1 MSDTTVYV
9 TQDTFDKM
17 REQLQKMKSVERPA
31 ASRAIGEAREKGE
44 RCNAE
49 QQGNDY
55 DTQANHR
62 SEHLR

>member
-31 ASRAIGEAREKGE
+31 ASRAIGEAREKGDLKE
-44 RCNAE
+44 NA
-49 QQGNDY
+49 
-55 DTQANHR
+55 
-62 SEHLR
+62 

>member
-31 ASRAIGEAREKGE
+31 ASRAI
-44 RCNAE
+44 
-49 QQGNDY
+49 
-55 DTQANHR
+55 
-62 SEHLR
+62 